1 MCKDKQNGCARLKIM
16 ANVLGTL
23 KGRKKHGLTEVLGAG
38 GGSVDSV
45 GVEWLRRGVSRWPLL

>member
-1 MCKDKQNGCARLKIM
+1 MKIM